1 MREKAYREKYKN
13 IYRVRPLRK
22 TTESLIEE
30 KDIKVID
37 NEKAFLYKSVN
48 RDYQSVDTNNL
59 KIIGVTGSKGKST
72 VCYLLHNTLKE
83 RGKKSVLY
91 SSIEIDSPL
100 SYNLKGAVENPLRDK
115 EMLLNAI
122 NEAIESKAEYLILEV
137 NERAIKNNII
147 EDLDF
152 DIKVV
157 TNIHEKHNNY
167 LYPDYEEIK
176 KSFLL
181 NNNCSD
187 TKLLLGIT
195 NQETYDLYNRLSK
208 KIVFTTAY
216 LKERFN
222 IKDEDVNYYLKE
234 NENDLDTIEGL
245 DFDVYTK
252 YNKVNFKSNLIM
264 IHNALNIG
272 LVYAILQE
280 LGEYDYNSFMK
291 ILNTITIP
299 GRCEVFNYN
308 NRKIIVSYGLDP
320 ELDNLKRYKD
330 KNQVN
335 NIKVV
340 TGASG
345 LGHKT
350 WGKEFESDAYIEE
363 KIEGMRFAYNYI
375 QKYADM
381 VYITTSDSGATNK
394 EELINHQSN
403 LVTKIQKECY
413 ENRKYAIYKAI
424 KDANEKD
431 VILIS
436 GRGNRK
442 ILCDG
447 YESVTFLLDKEVVLE
462 VINDLKKDKLW

>member
-1 MREKAYREKYKN
+1 MRHM
-13 IYRVRPLRK
+13 IY
-22 TTESLIEE
+22 I
-30 KDIKVID
+30 ID
-37 NEKAFLYKSVN
+37 
-48 RDYQSVDTNNL
+48 
-59 KIIGVTGSKGKST
+59 
-72 VCYLLHNTLKE
+72 
-83 RGKKSVLY
+83 
-91 SSIEIDSPL
+91 
-100 SYNLKGAVENPLRDK
+100 
-115 EMLLNAI
+115 
-122 NEAIESKAEYLILEV
+122 
-137 NERAIKNNII
+137 
-147 EDLDF
+147 
-152 DIKVV
+152 
-157 TNIHEKHNNY
+157 
-167 LYPDYEEIK
+167 
-176 KSFLL
+176 
-181 NNNCSD
+181 
-187 TKLLLGIT
+187 
-195 NQETYDLYNRLSK
+195 
-208 KIVFTTAY
+208 
-216 LKERFN
+216 
-222 IKDEDVNYYLKE
+222 
-234 NENDLDTIEGL
+234 
-245 DFDVYTK
+245 
-252 YNKVNFKSNLIM
+252 KVNFKSNLIM
-264 IHNALNIG
+264 MHNALNIG

>member
-1 MREKAYREKYKN
+1 MKAKEFRNKYKET
-13 IYRVRPLRK
+13 YRIRPLRK
-22 TTESLIEE
+22 VTKEAIV
-30 KDIKVID
+30 DAKVIE
-37 NEKAFLYKSVN
+37 NNKSFLYKSIN
-48 RDYQSVDTNNL
+48 KDFTNSNDL
-59 KIIGVTGSKGKST
+59 KIIGVSGSKGKST
-72 VCYLLHNTLKE
+72 VCYLLHNALKE
-83 RGKKSVLY
+83 KGKKSILY
-91 SSIEIDSPL
+91 SSIEIDSEL
-100 SYNLKGAVENPLRDK
+100 SYNLKGSVENPLKDN

-122 NEAIESKAEYLILEV
+122 NEAIEAEAEYLILEV
-137 NERAIKNNII
+137 NERAIKNQII
-147 EDLDF
+147 DDLDF
-152 DIKVV
+152 DMKVI
-157 TNIHEKHNNY
+157 TNIHPKHNNY

-176 KSFLL
+176 KSFFL
-181 NNNCSD
+181 NNNNPN

-195 NQETYDLYNRLSK
+195 NQEAYDLYNRLNK

-234 NENDLDTIEGL
+234 NENELDTIEGL

-264 IHNALNIG
+264 MHNALNIG

-291 ILNTITIP
+291 VLNTISIP

-308 NRKIIVSYGLDP
+308 DKKVIVSFALDP
-320 ELDNLKRYKD
+320 ELENLKRYKD
-330 KNQVN
+330 RKQIN

-350 WGKEFESDAYIEE
+350 WGKEFSSDAYIEE
-363 KIEGMRFAYNYI
+363 KMEGMNFAYNYI

-381 VYITTSDSGATNK
+381 VYITSSDSGATNK
-394 EELINHQSN
+394 EELINHQSS
-403 LVTKIQKECY
+403 LVTKINKECY

-424 KDANEKD
+424 KDAANKD

-447 YESVTFLLDKEVVLE
+447 YESVSFLLDKDVVLE